1 MGKKLLLL
9 GLVFVLVGVWT
20 PNVFAFGYIGRPT
33 AELNKGQWSAGFN
46 YSYSTQD
53 LDTTKWKGDW
63 WTGEGWTDVRDV
75 DGVVV
80 DGESHEGTDSE
91 SLKMKSRDFNTQ
103 RYVGRLAY
111 GASDRWT
118 VYGQL
123 GGASVEGQWRGSHLE
138 EDEEDEDG
146 LPVPVSDGLSMNFD
160 NDFTWGLGTKVTFA
174 KQPKTD
180 WGVAFQMN
188 WLNTSWS
195 EKTST
200 TEYYHDSWTCSEV
213 ERDSI
218 DLESYDIV
226 IAVGPTVDMG
236 GWRLYGGPFYYYLS
250 GDIER
255 KYEST
260 TVGTGP
266 TDVGYTGTYSEVETD
281 SSSADLDADSNFG
294 GYIGAQVDISK
305 TCNATLEFAATG
317 DGWGVGAGL
326 TFLCK

>member
-53 LDTTKWKGDW
+53 LDTTKWKGDSW
-63 WTGEGWTDVRDV
+63 HGEGWTEVRDV
-75 DGVVV
+75 DGVIV
-80 DGESHEGTDSE
+80 DASSTSPEDTDSD
-91 SLKMKSRDFNTQ
+91 SLKMKSGDFNTQ

-111 GASDRWT
+111 GVSDSWT

-123 GGASVEGQWRGSHLE
+123 GGANVEGKWRGSPPVDPE
-138 EDEEDEDG
+138 EGEVG
-146 LPVPVSDGLSMNFD
+146 VSEGLSLNFD

-195 EKTST
+195 EKGST
-200 TEYYHDSWTCSEV
+200 TTDYDNFWTCSEV

-255 KYEST
+255 KGET
-260 TVGTGP
+260 TEVDTGP
-266 TDVGYTGTYSEVETD
+266 TGVGYTGTHSEVNKY
-281 SSSADLDADSNFG
+281 SASADLDADSNFG